1 MSVSNQ
7 NPNINP
13 NNSFEDVHKTVA
25 SATKSILNKAA
36 EDMAQSGKSYMTL
49 PGSPSATIQ
58 KTRVRFAEQKDAQI
72 LTEYAEALKKGNG
85 ELAKQKSKE
94 LQTAFE
100 KGSVFYE
107 TKDKSGHKTQFAT
120 APIAQQLKTGGIQ
133 IRGKKGNLKQF
144 NNVQIITKQ
153 QQANV
158 ATAFAKIFFG
168 PGVFEEQKKSATKQ
182 IDLDQ
187 SDVRDTSSYKA
198 PTLSAVEKPKQ
209 KVVQEKQKPERYAPD
224 SRKARLDQ
232 ENAIKEKRK
241 FWKTENEKDEKSQLI
256 RDQEK
261 RREIQK
267 KEI

>member
-7 NPNINP
+7 SPNINP

-25 SATKSILNKAA
+25 NATKSELNRAA
-36 EDMAQSGKSYMTL
+36 EDMAQRGKSYMTL
-49 PGSPSATIQ
+49 SGSPSDTIQ
-58 KTRVRFAEQKDAQI
+58 KTRVRFTEQKDAQI
-72 LTEYAEALKKGNG
+72 LKEYGDALKNGNSD
-85 ELAKQKSKE
+85 LAKLKSKE
-94 LQTAFE
+94 LQNAFE

-120 APIAQQLKTGGIQ
+120 APVAQQLKTGGIQ

-144 NNVQIITKQ
+144 NNVQTITKQ
-153 QQANV
+153 QQASV

-168 PGVFEEQKKSATKQ
+168 AGGIEEQKISATKE
-182 IDLDQ
+182 IVRDQ
-187 SDVRDTSSYKA
+187 ANARDTSSYKA
-198 PTLSAVEKPKQ
+198 PALSTDEKSKQ
-209 KVVQEKQKPERYAPD
+209 KVVEEKQTSERHAPD

-232 ENAIKEKRK
+232 EDALKEKRK

-261 RREIQK
+261 RRDIQK